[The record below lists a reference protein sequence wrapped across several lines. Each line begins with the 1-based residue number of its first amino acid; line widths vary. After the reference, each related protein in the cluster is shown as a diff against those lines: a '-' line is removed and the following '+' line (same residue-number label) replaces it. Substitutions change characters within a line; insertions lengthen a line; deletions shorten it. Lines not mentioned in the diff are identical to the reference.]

1 MLDHFESQVV
11 AIKGTI
17 SFTFN
22 GQCRSLMQQP
32 QWQSMTPYPFM
43 AALIVCMYYACS
55 IFFVEKLQL
64 ASIKMPFEF
73 FICHM
78 IYSLSGVSSP
88 FCFCKGRNKSD
99 SNSTSSIR
107 VLILTTFGIPTS
119 SLVQ

>member
-64 ASIKMPFEF
+64 ASIKMPVFAKGE
-73 FICHM
+73 IKVTQ
-78 IYSLSGVSSP
+78 IPPQASGS
-88 FCFCKGRNKSD
+88 
-99 SNSTSSIR
+99 
-107 VLILTTFGIPTS
+107 
-119 SLVQ
+119 